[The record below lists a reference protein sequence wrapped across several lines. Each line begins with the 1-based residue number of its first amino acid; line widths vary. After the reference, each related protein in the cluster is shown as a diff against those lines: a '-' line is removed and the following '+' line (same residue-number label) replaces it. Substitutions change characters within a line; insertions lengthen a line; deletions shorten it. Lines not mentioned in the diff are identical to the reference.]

1 MKVLIIGGSGQ
12 DAFYLATFL
21 GTSHVS
27 IVWLYRNS
35 IDSYLPYLDSQ
46 NIVLFRL
53 KDYSFESMLEVFK
66 ENEFD
71 SCVLISGA
79 VGNQYAR
86 EFPGAAYYQNITIV
100 HNVASLI
107 QQYSP
112 KAHLYYFSSVDVDG
126 SRSSSG
132 PIIFNANSSAGSVST
147 TYGLSKLHASQ
158 YLQLLHERGVLSC
171 TILYL
176 GMHESFF
183 RKGDYVLTKI
193 KNMVSE
199 SLVKDKIQPKSFGN
213 LNIEL
218 DIGFARDYM
227 SLVGQLVVHGESP
240 KHIAIGT
247 GVYTNLY
254 RLCLSILDEF
264 GLNSDYLIVSNNSER
279 ALFYPLVPF
288 SCVDLPNNNDGTS
301 PATKPQYLAP
311 PPLDSAMLKFEY
323 SSLVQR
329 E

>member
-21 GTSHVS
+21 GASHVS

-35 IDSYLPYLDSQ
+35 IDSFLPYLDSQ
-46 NIVLFRL
+46 KIALSRVQ
-53 KDYSFESMLEVFK
+53 DYSFESMSDVFK
-66 ENEFD
+66 ENDID
-71 SCVLISGA
+71 SCILISGA

-86 EFPGAAYYQNITIV
+86 EFPGYAYYQNITIA

-107 QQYSP
+107 QQYSS
-112 KAHLYYFSSVDVDG
+112 KTHLYYFSSVDVDG
-126 SRSSSG
+126 SSSSG
-132 PIIFNANSSAGSVST
+132 PIIFNANRSADSVST

-158 YLQLLHERGVLSC
+158 YLQLLDERGVLSC

-199 SLVKDKIQPKSFGN
+199 SLVIGKTQPKTFGN

-227 SLVGQLVVHGESP
+227 ALVGQIVVHGESS

-254 RLCLSILDEF
+254 RLCSSILYEF
-264 GLNSDYLIVSNNSER
+264 GLNPDDLIISSNLER
-279 ALFYPLVPF
+279 PTFYPLVPF
-288 SCVDLPNNNDGTS
+288 SFAGLPTNNDGAS
-301 PATKPQYLAP
+301 LAMKSQYLAP

-323 SSLVQR
+323 SSLVR
-329 E
+329 HE